1 MRYYQPNS
9 ICLFSNKPFPI
20 NLLEVQEGGFHE
32 IFVLTSQ
39 LYRIIYHAKI
49 NAYMLIFKFERMVSQ
64 PFDKM

>member
-49 NAYMLIFKFERMVSQ
+49 NA
-64 PFDKM
+64 